1 LSFFSVYRWDLI
13 ITSEKEAEK
22 EKSIKTWQSIW
33 TQGDMNINAFA
44 ANVDFTFACYIKKK
58 SYPQKKLKCTIFSL
72 KKISIITT
80 FLL

>member
-22 EKSIKTWQSIW
+22 EKSIKILQSIW

-44 ANVDFTFACYIKKK
+44 ANVDFTFACYIKKNHIRK
-58 SYPQKKLKCTIFSL
+58 KKLN
-72 KKISIITT
+72 
-80 FLL
+80 